1 MRSTKTPAN
10 LNGSARPDGN
20 PKPIT
25 QDQSPKRGC
34 GSYSHCAA
42 PVRRNFVFSEWFSP
56 FPQTPHTG
64 QRGACFLGWYH
75 TQFSAFIFVQN
86 MLEISLTS
94 PLVYG
99 NIHHAERQ
107 KQRKPEE
114 KTMWT
119 EGTIQVGTSTFHYWV
134 KHYEEPSIFG
144 YEEGR
149 ASKISLR
156 RNGKTV
162 FNFDRGMDIPPE
174 DEETET
180 ALAILLKQYN

>member
-1 MRSTKTPAN
+1 MP
-10 LNGSARPDGN
+10 
-20 PKPIT
+20 
-25 QDQSPKRGC
+25 
-34 GSYSHCAA
+34 
-42 PVRRNFVFSEWFSP
+42 
-56 FPQTPHTG
+56 
-64 QRGACFLGWYH
+64 
-75 TQFSAFIFVQN
+75 
-86 MLEISLTS
+86 EISLTS

-99 NIHHAERQ
+99 NIHHAKRVRVASGNLCEAEALTEATAEK
-107 KQRKPEE
+107 KQRKLEE

-119 EGTIQVGTSTFHYWV
+119 EKTIQVGTSTFHYWV

>member
-1 MRSTKTPAN
+1 MGVPDRTVTQNPQSKTKAPKGAV
-10 LNGSARPDGN
+10 AR
-20 PKPIT
+20 T
-25 QDQSPKRGC
+25 
-34 GSYSHCAA
+34 AA
-42 PVRRNFVFSEWFSP
+42 VLPLSGVVSFPPSGFP
-56 FPQTPHTG
+56 FLTNAPHRVTWG
-64 QRGACFLGWYH
+64 LLFGWYH
-75 TQFSAFIFVQN
+75 TQFSAFLFVQN

-99 NIHHAERQ
+99 NIHHAKRQ
-107 KQRKPEE
+107 KQRKLEE

>member
-1 MRSTKTPAN
+1 MGVPDRAVTQNPQSKTKAPKGAA
-10 LNGSARPDGN
+10 AR
-20 PKPIT
+20 T
-25 QDQSPKRGC
+25 
-34 GSYSHCAA
+34 AA
-42 PVRRNFVFSEWFSP
+42 VLPLSGVVLFSP
-56 FPQTPHTG
+56 SGFPFPTNAPHRATWG
-64 QRGACFLGWYH
+64 LLFGWYH
-75 TQFSAFIFVQN
+75 TQFSVFIFVQN
-86 MLEISLTS
+86 MPEISLTS
-94 PLVYG
+94 LGGYG
-99 NIHHAERQ
+99 NIHHAKRK
-107 KQRKPEE
+107 KQRKLEE

-119 EGTIQVGTSTFHYWV
+119 EGTIQVGKSTFHYWV

-156 RNGKTV
+156 WNGKTV

>member
-1 MRSTKTPAN
+1 M
-10 LNGSARPDGN
+10 
-20 PKPIT
+20 
-25 QDQSPKRGC
+25 
-34 GSYSHCAA
+34 
-42 PVRRNFVFSEWFSP
+42 
-56 FPQTPHTG
+56 
-64 QRGACFLGWYH
+64 
-75 TQFSAFIFVQN
+75 QN
-86 MLEISLTS
+86 MPEISLTS
-94 PLVYG
+94 LGSYG

-107 KQRKPEE
+107 KQRKLEE

-134 KHYEEPSIFG
+134 KHYEEPSTFG

>member
-1 MRSTKTPAN
+1 
-10 LNGSARPDGN
+10 
-20 PKPIT
+20 
-25 QDQSPKRGC
+25 
-34 GSYSHCAA
+34 
-42 PVRRNFVFSEWFSP
+42 
-56 FPQTPHTG
+56 
-64 QRGACFLGWYH
+64 
-75 TQFSAFIFVQN
+75 

-94 PLVYG
+94 LGGYG
-99 NIHHAERQ
+99 NIHHAKRQ
-107 KQRKPEE
+107 KQRKLEE

-134 KHYEEPSIFG
+134 KHYEESAIFG

-174 DEETET
+174 DAETET

>member
-1 MRSTKTPAN
+1 MGVPDRTVTQNPQSKTKAPE
-10 LNGSARPDGN
+10 
-20 PKPIT
+20 
-25 QDQSPKRGC
+25 RGC
-34 GSYSHCAA
+34 GSYSRCVALSGVVSFPPSGFPFLTNA
-42 PVRRNFVFSEWFSP
+42 PHRATWGLLF
-56 FPQTPHTG
+56 
-64 QRGACFLGWYH
+64 GWYH
-75 TQFSAFIFVQN
+75 TQFSAFLFVQN
-86 MLEISLTS
+86 MPEISLTS

-99 NIHHAERQ
+99 NIHHAKRQ
-107 KQRKPEE
+107 KQRKLEE

>member
-1 MRSTKTPAN
+1 MIHKKV
-10 LNGSARPDGN
+10 
-20 PKPIT
+20 PKFH
-25 QDQSPKRGC
+25 RFFC
-34 GSYSHCAA
+34 M
-42 PVRRNFVFSEWFSP
+42 FS
-56 FPQTPHTG
+56 G
-64 QRGACFLGWYH
+64 L
-75 TQFSAFIFVQN
+75 
-86 MLEISLTS
+86 LSLRK
-94 PLVYG
+94 YG

-107 KQRKPEE
+107 KQRKLEE

-134 KHYEEPSIFG
+134 KHYEEPSTFG

-174 DEETET
+174 DAETET

>member
-1 MRSTKTPAN
+1 
-10 LNGSARPDGN
+10 
-20 PKPIT
+20 
-25 QDQSPKRGC
+25 
-34 GSYSHCAA
+34 
-42 PVRRNFVFSEWFSP
+42 
-56 FPQTPHTG
+56 
-64 QRGACFLGWYH
+64 
-75 TQFSAFIFVQN
+75 
-86 MLEISLTS
+86 
-94 PLVYG
+94 
-99 NIHHAERQ
+99 
-107 KQRKPEE
+107 
-114 KTMWT
+114 MWT

-162 FNFDRGMDIPPE
+162 FDRGTDIPPE

>member
-1 MRSTKTPAN
+1 M
-10 LNGSARPDGN
+10 
-20 PKPIT
+20 I
-25 QDQSPKRGC
+25 
-34 GSYSHCAA
+34 
-42 PVRRNFVFSEWFSP
+42 
-56 FPQTPHTG
+56 QT
-64 QRGACFLGWYH
+64 CFLGWYH
-75 TQFSAFIFVQN
+75 AQFSALIFVQIMPEN
-86 MLEISLTS
+86 SLTS
-94 PLVYG
+94 LGGYG
-99 NIHHAERQ
+99 NIHHAKRQ
-107 KQRKPEE
+107 KQRKLEE

-134 KHYEEPSIFG
+134 KHYEEPSTFG

-180 ALAILLKQYN
+180 ALAILLKQYNWFFQNRIPQAEAERLWRSYTWFLFVYGTQETVEISAFFLFIYPLAIFAFVW